1 MNNSLGL
8 YGVTT
13 EEITS
18 FLENASYKEIEKGHL
33 SQVLDCHDADLHLIL
48 SSMIFCNKEDAERL
62 IDLELVHG
70 TEHIS
75 NFGGPFPIDKL
86 QNDKSLHEQV
96 VGKWNSLLKSSFQ
109 DETQLANVADSG
121 SILNKF
127 PRKEAIEA
135 AKQVLIDNG
144 IDEDEAQTVL
154 QAIGY
159 ALLDTELYPED

>member
-1 MNNSLGL
+1 MNNHLEPCS
-8 YGVTT
+8 VTV
-13 EEITS
+13 EEITN
-18 FLENASYKEIEKGHL
+18 FLENASYKEIEMGHI
-33 SQVLDCHDADLHLIL
+33 SQALDCHDADLHLVL
-48 SSMIFCNKEDAERL
+48 SSAERL

-75 NFGGPFPIDKL
+75 NFGGPFPANKL

-96 VGKWNSLLKSSFQ
+96 VAKWNSLLKPSLQ
-109 DETQLANVADSG
+109 DETQLTDAADSG

-127 PRKEAIEA
+127 PKKEAIKA
-135 AKQVLIDNG
+135 AEQVLIDNG

-159 ALLDTELYPED
+159 ALLNTELYPED